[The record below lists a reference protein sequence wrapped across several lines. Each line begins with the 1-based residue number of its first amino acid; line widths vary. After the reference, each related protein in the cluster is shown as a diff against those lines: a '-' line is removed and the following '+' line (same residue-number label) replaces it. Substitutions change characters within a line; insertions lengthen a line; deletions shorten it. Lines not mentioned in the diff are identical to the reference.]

1 MSESTVNK
9 AITAVGIFDILRIN
23 TESLAQSTRKTYTKA
38 ASALATFL
46 NEKGIGIETLT
57 SPLISEWIVSMYAS
71 GLSLKSIKL
80 YVDAVAS
87 LCNSAA
93 GSCRFLGE
101 IAFKEIKAALQTI
114 VATSND
120 IRLTKEEFKRL
131 VSIGRS
137 AGNQSGEI
145 SLATDIFLTALLT
158 GCMPVKKV
166 ITLKN
171 SDIDDSEK
179 EISEIADR
187 HSSARRRY
195 VFPLQQSI
203 LSESRIERNVNNLV
217 RRLLALRNLTWFGTT
232 DETVRTYWAYTALM
246 CGKSGS
252 EIIST
257 LGKAPAGLPILSLC
271 DSFDISSETREKT
284 RREIGEALTDNPLR
298 WYAMR
303 LRPHATY
310 AELDRRL
317 TAIANEIKRP
327 ETFYPCE
334 EIARKTGRRVS
345 FRQKPIIS
353 DIVFFRSRVTGILPL
368 FRKIG
373 DLAWCYTTAG
383 RTGSTYA
390 AIPQRDFEIFQE
402 AIGQFTPEY
411 EVAPLGTLPLK
422 ENDRVIVVGGLFQG
436 HEAILDKITPSP
448 ISSLDTL
455 DPQISA
461 APNLAQTIYQL
472 RISGNNGIEWRICTD
487 ARTVKATI

>member
-23 TESLAQSTRKTYTKA
+23 TGSLAQSTRKTYTKA

-87 LCNSAA
+87 LCNSAT

-101 IAFKEIKAALQTI
+101 IAFKEIKADLQTI
-114 VATSND
+114 IATSND

-217 RRLLALRNLTWFGTT
+217 RRLLALRNLPWFGTT
-232 DETVRTYWAYTALM
+232 DETVRTYWAYTALI

-448 ISSLDTL
+448 ALPSTL
-455 DPQISA
+455 YRLKI
-461 APNLAQTIYQL
+461 I
-472 RISGNNGIEWRICTD
+472 GNNGIEWRVSTD
-487 ARTVKATI
+487 ARTVTPL

>member
-1 MSESTVNK
+1 MGENAVNK
-9 AITAVGIFDILRIN
+9 SVTSSEIFDVLRIDAD
-23 TESLAQSTRKTYTKA
+23 SLAQSTRKTYTKA
-38 ASALATFL
+38 ASALSAFL
-46 NEKGIGIETLT
+46 NEKGYDIKSLT
-57 SPLISEWIVSMYAS
+57 SAIVSEWIVGMYAD
-71 GLSLKSIKL
+71 GFSLKSIKL

-87 LCNSAA
+87 LYNSASD
-93 GSCRFLGE
+93 SCG
-101 IAFKEIKAALQTI
+101 IVCDVAFKEIKASLQTI
-114 VATSND
+114 AGSQTD
-120 IRLTKEEFKRL
+120 IRLTKDDFKRL
-131 VSIGRS
+131 VNLGRS
-137 AGNQSGEI
+137 AGNLAGAI

-158 GCMPVKKV
+158 DCMPVRKV
-166 ITLKN
+166 IKLKN
-171 SDIDDSEK
+171 SEIDGSDK
-179 EISEIADR
+179 EICEIATR
-187 HSSARRRY
+187 NSSARRRY
-195 VFPLQQSI
+195 IFPLQQSM
-203 LSESRIERNVNNLV
+203 LTESRIERNVSDLV
-217 RRLLALRNLTWFGTT
+217 RRLLALRNLPWFGTT

-257 LGKAPAGLPILSLC
+257 LGKAPVGLPILSLC
-271 DSFDISSETREKT
+271 DSIDITPDEREKT
-284 RREIGEALTDNPLR
+284 RREIGETLTDNPLR

-317 TAIANEIKRP
+317 TAVAGEIKRP

-373 DLAWCYTTAG
+373 DLAWCYTTTG

-411 EVAPLGTLPLK
+411 EGAPLGTLPLK

-448 ISSLDTL
+448 ALPS
-455 DPQISA
+455 
-461 APNLAQTIYQL
+461 TIYRL
-472 RISGNNGIEWRICTD
+472 KIIGNNGIEWRVSTD
-487 ARTVKATI
+487 ARTVTPSY